1 MSTLLPLRINV
12 NVNGIPTISSN
23 SVSVNT
29 AGDVVSFDFNNH
41 PNVGSPFRGL
51 IIVRLNQAVPAGT
64 ADTAEVVFTTDG
76 GSNTPAYCYD
86 NEPLTLANLR
96 GTGIYLFWYESQT
109 RYLQL
114 LTGNF

>member
-1 MSTLLPLRINV
+1 MSTLLPLRINT
-12 NVNGIPTISSN
+12 NVNGIPSISSKA
-23 SVSVNT
+23 VSVNT

-51 IIVRLNQAVPAGT
+51 IIVRLNQAVPTGT

-76 GSNTPAYCYD
+76 GSNTPAFSYN

>member
-51 IIVRLNQAVPAGT
+51 IIVRHENSFRVVISRAWCRFCRQDRIPKL
-64 ADTAEVVFTTDG
+64 AEL
-76 GSNTPAYCYD
+76 S
-86 NEPLTLANLR
+86 
-96 GTGIYLFWYESQT
+96 
-109 RYLQL
+109 
-114 LTGNF
+114 